1 MTKHAATAAATDT
14 QSTARKSLSAPV
26 HKRPYESL
34 RSENQY
40 QIRRAVVPRAVLR
53 AVVSG
58 YRRAISLAEAWPA
71 PQRRQRTPL
80 RCPPQHADRGQ
91 WLDARR
97 CTVKHAR
104 HQA

>member
-1 MTKHAATAAATDT
+1 VTKHAATAAATDT
-14 QSTARKSLSAPV
+14 QSAARTSLSAPV
-26 HKRPYESL
+26 HKRPYDSL

-40 QIRRAVVPRAVLR
+40 HE
-53 AVVSG
+53 SG
-58 YRRAISLAEAWPA
+58 EWSYRGRSYRRAISLAEAWPA